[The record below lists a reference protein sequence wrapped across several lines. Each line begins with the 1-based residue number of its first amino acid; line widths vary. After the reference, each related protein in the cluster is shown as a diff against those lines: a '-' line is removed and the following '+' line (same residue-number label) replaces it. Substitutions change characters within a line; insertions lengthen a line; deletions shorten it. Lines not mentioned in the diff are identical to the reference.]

1 MLEKRCK
8 EWVEIQDNANPI
20 FEIIEKTII
29 NPQNLTNKAANGAT
43 DDPTSNQMAASGYND
58 DLEEMKGKSGAELIQ
73 MQRAQIDNQD
83 VYFDQIEAIVK
94 HLKYEN

>member
-8 EWVEIQDNANPI
+8 EWVELQDNANPI

-43 DDPTSNQMAASGYND
+43 NDQISNLTTASALND
-58 DLEEMKGKSGAELIQ
+58 DLEGKSGSELI
-73 MQRAQIDNQD
+73 
-83 VYFDQIEAIVK
+83 
-94 HLKYEN
+94 